1 MIQVKW
7 WKIAQLSELKPLY
20 KVKRV
25 FLQEEKPA
33 SIACKID
40 GISNLKFLKLLP
52 GPVSGGWTSGSGLVG
67 WLSVII
73 VLLFPIELFFAF
85 QTHIPKQKS

>member
-7 WKIAQLSELKPLY
+7 WKIAQLSELNPLY

-52 GPVSGGWTSGSGLVG
+52 GRVSGG
-67 WLSVII
+67 
-73 VLLFPIELFFAF
+73 
-85 QTHIPKQKS
+85 